1 MTLTFKPDW
10 VSPPGDTIAD
20 LLEEK
25 DWSQAHLAEK
35 LEYTSDHVSQLI
47 NGKSS
52 ITEEVAVKLA
62 KVLGGTKTFWL
73 NREANYRLQLNKI
86 E

>member
-25 DWSQAHLAEK
+25 DWTQAQLAEK
-35 LEYTSDHVSQLI
+35 LEYTVVLQ
-47 NGKSS
+47 
-52 ITEEVAVKLA
+52 
-62 KVLGGTKTFWL
+62 KVEIRVEKKRCFL
-73 NREANYRLQLNKI
+73 NRLVGFQNLYSNSK
-86 E
+86 

>member
-10 VSPPGDTIAD
+10 VSPPGETIAD

-25 DWSQAHLAEK
+25 DWTQAQLAEK
-35 LEYTSDHVSQLI
+35 LEYTSDYVSQLV
-47 NGKSS
+47 NGKAF

-62 KVLGGTKTFWL
+62 KVLGGTENFWL
-73 NREANYRLQLNKI
+73 NREANYRSQQQNI
-86 E
+86 A